1 MKFVCLHGEKE
12 VDSRSSFFL
21 ERIIIL
27 EKYRFIEIKAKYE
40 I

>member
-1 MKFVCLHGEKE
+1 MKERGRF
-12 VDSRSSFFL
+12 SFFFFFL